1 MTGQCP
7 PEWCLRSR
15 ATGLAP
21 TPEGHKVSGMP
32 LPTSRNQI
40 NKLGKR
46 LAASAEISSEDSAML
61 EDLIACHQETLE
73 QARPRL
79 DGLEEA
85 VGTRRLYISAR
96 PKTTGTIVEKLRR
109 SPNGPLSGIQDL
121 AGFRIVGDITFDQQD
136 ALCAEVIRRFP
147 ADPREPAPRN
157 RRLEP
162 SHGYRAVHV
171 VVWVDDVSIEIQIRT
186 VAQHVWANMMER
198 LADRFG
204 RQIRYGGAPVPPAGV
219 SQESAQSIVDAMMG
233 LSETWAAEPPEM
245 LEGTAPASIDDFV
258 EAVWQ
263 GVARGLAALG
273 D

>member
-1 MTGQCP
+1 
-7 PEWCLRSR
+7 
-15 ATGLAP
+15 
-21 TPEGHKVSGMP
+21 MP

-46 LAASAEISSEDSAML
+46 LAVSTEISSEDSAML
-61 EDLIACHQETLE
+61 EELIACHQDTLE

-109 SPNGPLSGIQDL
+109 SPNGPLAGIQDL

-136 ALCAEVIRRFP
+136 ELCAEIMRRFP
-147 ADPREPAPRN
+147 ADPREPAPKN

-171 VVWVDDVSIEIQIRT
+171 VVCVDDVNIEIQIRT
-186 VAQHVWANMMER
+186 FAQHIWANMMER

-204 RQIRYGGAPVPPAGV
+204 RQIRYGGVPEPPPGV
-219 SQESAQSIVDAMMG
+219 SQENAQALVDGMMG
-233 LSETWAAEPPEM
+233 ISETWAADPPQ
-245 LEGTAPASIDDFV
+245 LLQGTAPASIDEFT
-258 EAVWQ
+258 EAVWR
-263 GVARGLAALG
+263 GVASGLAEVGIDL
-273 D
+273 